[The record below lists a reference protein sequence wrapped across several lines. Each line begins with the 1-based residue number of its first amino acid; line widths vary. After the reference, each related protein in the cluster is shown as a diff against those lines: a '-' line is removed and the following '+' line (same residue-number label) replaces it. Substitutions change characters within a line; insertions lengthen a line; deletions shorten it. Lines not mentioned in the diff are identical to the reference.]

1 MALNY
6 VSTSCSNV
14 KLSFII
20 KSMGK
25 GWPWNYNDSIG
36 KGQIINK
43 KHLPK
48 QPVFLVW
55 TRPIYLRHDSF
66 TYSIHFDS

>member
-6 VSTSCSNV
+6 VSSSCSNV
-14 KLSFII
+14 KLCFVI

-43 KHLPK
+43 
-48 QPVFLVW
+48 
-55 TRPIYLRHDSF
+55 
-66 TYSIHFDS
+66 